1 MQAAGE
7 RRHMEYPK
15 IYAVDFDGTL
25 AIGAKWPQI
34 GEANEELFQF
44 LIKRREAGDKVILWT
59 CREGEMLE
67 AAVKFCNSHGLCFDA
82 INDNV
87 KENKEKFQNNS
98 RKVFANYYID
108 DKNRTLEEAVKKRR
122 EKARKDDIN
131 N

>member
-1 MQAAGE
+1 
-7 RRHMEYPK
+7 MEYPK

-87 KENKEKFQNNS
+87 KENKVRTEWTLACLKINPES
-98 RKVFANYYID
+98 RNKT
-108 DKNRTLEEAVKKRR
+108 NRLHWKEQKQ
-122 EKARKDDIN
+122 
-131 N
+131 

>member
-1 MQAAGE
+1 
-7 RRHMEYPK
+7 MEYPK

-25 AIGAKWPQI
+25 AIGTKWPQI
-34 GEANEELFQF
+34 GEANEELFRF
-44 LIKRREAGDKVILWT
+44 LIKRRTAGDKVILWT

-98 RKVFANYYID
+98 RKVFAHYYID
-108 DKNRTLEEAVKKRR
+108 DKNRTLEEAVKETEGKSKER
-122 EKARKDDIN
+122 
-131 N
+131 